1 VKGYVPLSKKRPD
14 GMKGGMVALFATGWL
29 FDLEKGRAVRRA

>member
-1 VKGYVPLSKKRPD
+1 
-14 GMKGGMVALFATGWL
+14 MKGGMVALFATGWL